1 LDVSLLVKSLL
12 LLFLTAP
19 TLLFADGL
27 TDVRATLQ
35 KLQSD
40 QPLRARVEIKTRH
53 SGGESNKQKQSEGV
67 SSLIVE
73 SGGEGL
79 KLSWSPDQIRQSRKA
94 AWAETANPDA
104 PKSDIATLKA
114 LEAGQA
120 LNLLDAA
127 DPLRRGLE
135 KAALLEDES
144 DTHKGK
150 PARLLVIRIDL
161 GLDEEGRKALK
172 SSEAILKLWLDG
184 DGIPVAMDRN
194 IEARFSKFL
203 IGFKVH
209 EHETR
214 EYQRAAGRLVAT
226 SATRDS
232 SGSGLGHSDESHT
245 TTTVTLLSE

>member
-1 LDVSLLVKSLL
+1 VKLALFLSLL
-12 LLFLTAP
+12 LTP

-27 TDVRATLQ
+27 TDVRAVLQ

-40 QPLRARVEIKTRH
+40 QSIRARVEIKTRR

-67 SSLIVE
+67 SSVIVE
-73 SGGEGL
+73 SGLDGL
-79 KLSWSPDQIRQSRKA
+79 KLSWSPDQIKQSRKA
-94 AWAETANPDA
+94 VWAETANPDA
-104 PKSDIATLKA
+104 PKSDIATLRA

-135 KAALLEDES
+135 RARLLEDKA
-144 DTHKGK
+144 DTYKGK

-172 SSEAILKLWLDG
+172 SSEAIEKLWLDG
-184 DGIPVAMDRN
+184 DGVPVAMDRN
-194 IEARFSKFL
+194 IDAKFSKFL
-203 IGFKVH
+203 IGYKVH

-214 EYQRAAGRLVAT
+214 EFQRAAGRLVAT
-226 SATRDS
+226 SVTKES
-232 SGSGLGHSDESHT
+232 SGSGLGHSEESHST
-245 TTTVTLLSE
+245 TNVTLLP

>member
-1 LDVSLLVKSLL
+1 LDVSLLMKFLL
-12 LLFLTAP
+12 LLFLTVP

-104 PKSDIATLKA
+104 QKSDIATLKA

-135 KAALLEDES
+135 KATLLEDKS

-172 SSEAILKLWLDG
+172 SSEAIEKLWLDG

-245 TTTVTLLSE
+245 SMTVTLLSD

>member
-1 LDVSLLVKSLL
+1 LDVSLLVKLL
-12 LLFLTAP
+12 LLFVLTAP

-135 KAALLEDES
+135 KAALLEDKS

-172 SSEAILKLWLDG
+172 SSDAILKLWLDG

-214 EYQRAAGRLVAT
+214 EYQRAAGRLVTT

-245 TTTVTLLSE
+245 TMTVTLLSD